1 MQEKEGVRHVW
12 YIYEERRARGMT
24 CACPWP
30 PINSPPSGCL
40 TYVLYA
46 HLLYLHLYVT
56 CEIQY
61 NPSSRFRDVR
71 DKLVTVRVG
80 GLKFDSSSDL
90 ANVIR
95 VVTLLHDILPPH
107 VLAANIS
114 RHPPSSRP
122 PKRP

>member
-1 MQEKEGVRHVW
+1 MTSVRV
-12 YIYEERRARGMT
+12 G
-24 CACPWP
+24 ACPWP
-30 PINSPPSGCL
+30 PINSPPSGCM

-46 HLLYLHLYVT
+46 HLPYLHLYVT

-107 VLAANIS
+107 VLAANI
-114 RHPPSSRP
+114 
-122 PKRP
+122 